1 MNFLLNKCKDDLE
14 EKGFTHIPGH
24 EFHALLI
31 SFGAAPADLDRLEKG
46 NIHKQVMRDGEV
58 ESMSFR
64 QISFHRVLLNEIEA
78 EVEDEEEEY
87 FFLLNET
94 EAEVEDEEED
104 GAKSSS
110 VPGLTDSQTSDH
122 LYTDD
127 ELGLSGHSLKRSGSV
142 HSLKRSG
149 SVRSLKRS
157 GSGHSLKR
165 SGSRLSLARSESVT
179 NLSTTEIYSE
189 TGGVERAG
197 IRKWNLPP
205 FEYVESTVPG
215 AITRILDILQPKEH
229 DDQNNT
235 LNTESKVTIN
245 DQLLIRVNKGVDV
258 DHKAEPTPEGIH
270 QDATEISSVTLIGR
284 DNVERDY
291 GGESRIWTLDQPT
304 GNYKSQSFGEIDID
318 DDSNSNLNGFSW
330 DKCLFNKALDSPWET
345 ILFNDRK
352 VKHEAREFF
361 SQDKNEPSYRDVI
374 VNFVRKPLSSGDDV
388 MMVNGKEVTI
398 V

>member
-24 EFHALLI
+24 QFYALLI
-31 SFGAAPADLDRLEKG
+31 DFGAAPAELDRLEEG
-46 NIHKQVMRDGEV
+46 SVHKHVMRDRE

-64 QISFHRVLLNEIEA
+64 QISFHRVLLNGETVAEA
-78 EVEDEEEEY
+78 D
-87 FFLLNET
+87 
-94 EAEVEDEEED
+94 EDEEED
-104 GAKSSS
+104 DAKKSSS
-110 VPGLTDSQTSDH
+110 VPGLTDTD
-122 LYTDD
+122 TDD
-127 ELGLSGHSLKRSGSV
+127 DASSIGLGRSVSGNSLSSSQSQAQAALPTR
-142 HSLKRSG
+142 R
-149 SVRSLKRS
+149 
-157 GSGHSLKR
+157 
-165 SGSRLSLARSESVT
+165 RLSLALARAESVT
-179 NLSTTEIYSE
+179 NLSTEEIVSE
-189 TGGVERAG
+189 TGGVKRSG

-205 FEYVESTVPG
+205 FEYVESTVPD
-215 AITRILDILQPKEH
+215 AIARLLDFLQPREH

-245 DQLLIRVNKGVDV
+245 DQLLIRVNKAVDV
-258 DHKAEPTPEGIH
+258 DLKAEPTPEGIH

-284 DNVERDY
+284 DNVARDH

-304 GNYKSQSFGEIDID
+304 GTYKSQSFGEIDID

-330 DKCLFNKALDSPWET
+330 DKCLFNKALESPWET

-352 VKHEAREFF
+352 VKHEVREFF
-361 SQDKNEPSYRDVI
+361 SQDKNEPSHRDVI

-388 MMVNGKEVTI
+388 MMVNGKEESI